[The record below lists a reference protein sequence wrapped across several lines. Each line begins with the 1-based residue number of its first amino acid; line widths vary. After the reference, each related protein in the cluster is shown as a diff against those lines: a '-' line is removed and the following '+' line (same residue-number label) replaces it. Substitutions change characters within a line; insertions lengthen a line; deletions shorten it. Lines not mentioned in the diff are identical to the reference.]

1 LKEKFAQKIS
11 MGEVNRLALPAIAS
25 GIAEPLI
32 ALVDNAFIGHIGK
45 EALGGI
51 GLGSSLFLLFVWTLT
66 QTKTAMSAIVSR
78 HYGAGTT
85 DTLARLVP
93 QALATVFGLG
103 LLVYLLTSGFS
114 TELLRLYS
122 AKGEVLE
129 QADIYFGIRAIGFP
143 LVLCTY
149 TMFGIFRGLQNTAWA
164 MKISIAAGLINLV
177 LDPILIFGI
186 EGLIAPMGI
195 AGAAWASLAAQIF
208 MLSAAVIT
216 LLKKTPFRFQK
227 FGKLHEEYGNLL
239 GLSSSFILRTIALTV
254 TFFLANRFA
263 TGYGDAY
270 IAAHTIAINIW
281 LFSSYFIDGYANAG
295 NALAGRLLGSGD
307 QRELYRV
314 SMHLL
319 KISIGIGAVL
329 SLCYLV
335 LYPWIGHFFTDDQDV
350 LVLFNSIFWMVII
363 AQPLNAIAYSMDGTF
378 KGLGQAKYLMK
389 TLLIA
394 AFLGFIPALLI
405 GDALGWKLMSIW
417 VAFML
422 FMGIRGGS
430 LLWKFRKDYS

>member
-1 LKEKFAQKIS
+1 
-11 MGEVNRLALPAIAS
+11 MREVNRLALPAIAS

-32 ALVDNAFIGHIGK
+32 ALVDNAFIGHISK

-78 HYGAGTT
+78 HYGAGTLDSLT
-85 DTLARLVP
+85 RLIP

-103 LLVYLLTSGFS
+103 ILVFLLTSHYS
-114 TELLRLYS
+114 TELLQLYS

-149 TMFGIFRGLQNTAWA
+149 TMFGIFRGQQNTVWA
-164 MKISIAAGLINLV
+164 MKISITAAVLNLI
-177 LDPILIFGI
+177 LDPLLIFGI
-186 EGLIAPMGI
+186 EGVLAPMGI
-195 AGAAWASLAAQIF
+195 AGAAWASVMAQVF
-208 MLSAAVIT
+208 MLTAALIT
-216 LLKKTPFRFQK
+216 LRKRTSFRLTS
-227 FGKLHEEYGNLL
+227 FGKLHDEYKNLL
-239 GLSSSFILRTIALTV
+239 GLSSSFILRTIALNV

-263 TGYGDAY
+263 TGYGDAH
-270 IAAHTIAINIW
+270 IAAHTIAVNIW

-307 QRELYRV
+307 HGELHRI
-314 SMHLL
+314 SIRLL
-319 KISIGIGAVL
+319 KISIGIGGLL
-329 SLCYLV
+329 SFCYLL
-335 LYPWIGHFFTDDQDV
+335 LYPFIGGFFTEDPEV
-350 LVLFNSIFWMVII
+350 LALFNSIFWMVII

-378 KGLGQAKYLMK
+378 KGLGEARYLMK

-394 AFLGFIPALLI
+394 AFLGFIPVLI
-405 GDALGWKLMSIW
+405 LGDSLGWELKAIW
-417 VAFML
+417 TAFIL
-422 FMGIRGGS
+422 FMAIRGGS
-430 LLWKFRKDYS
+430 LFWKFERKYG